1 MTNHSY
7 GIIIRFMLSVIEI
20 LLLFADTAQVVLGAS
35 VLMYVIRFRHLPVE
49 FKVLGV
55 FLVVDLLTE
64 LFAGW
69 LHARHTNNLPL
80 LHIYTLLE
88 FVSLSLFYRAVFA
101 SRVRFQRYFWPF
113 VGVVS
118 GLVVA
123 NSIFLEPPTG
133 FNSNAKTLVQITLMG
148 YAVFYFF
155 NAYGKTDFSKPRY
168 LAQGLV
174 NTAVLLYNAGSLFIF
189 MFAKILQLNKV
200 GLKAQQGFWMFNAL
214 LFLIFQLLVF
224 IAIWKAAFRQTK
236 SSS

>member
-1 MTNHSY
+1 
-7 GIIIRFMLSVIEI
+7 MLTVKEI
-20 LLLFADTAQVVLGAS
+20 SLLFSHVAQIFLGAS
-35 VLMYVIRFRHLPVE
+35 VLMYALRFRHLPVE
-49 FKVLGV
+49 FKVLGI
-55 FLVVDLLTE
+55 FLIIDASTE
-64 LFAGW
+64 LAATW
-69 LHARHTNNLPL
+69 TLYQRINNLPL

-101 SRVRFQRYFWPF
+101 SRAGFQRYFWPF

-118 GLVVA
+118 ALVVA

-133 FNSNAKTLVQITLMG
+133 FNSNAKTLVQIALMG

-189 MFAKILQLNKV
+189 MFAKILAQNKAV
-200 GLKAQQGFWMFNAL
+200 RDYQNVFWMFNAF

>member
-1 MTNHSY
+1 
-7 GIIIRFMLSVIEI
+7 MLSVKEI
-20 LLLFADTAQVVLGAS
+20 WFFISYAAQIVLGAS
-35 VLMYVIRFRHLPVE
+35 VLMYALRFRHLPAE
-49 FKVLGV
+49 FKALGI
-55 FLVVDLLTE
+55 FLVVDLITE
-64 LFAGW
+64 LAAAW
-69 LHARHTNNLPL
+69 LRTQRINNLPL

-88 FVSLSLFYRAVFA
+88 FASLSLFYRVVFA
-101 SRVRFQRYFWPF
+101 SRAGFQRYFWPF

-155 NAYGKTDFSKPRY
+155 NAYGKTDFSEPRY

-189 MFAKILQLNKV
+189 MFAKILQQSNLSNS
-200 GLKAQQGFWMFNAL
+200 AQHGFWMFNAS

>member
-1 MTNHSY
+1 
-7 GIIIRFMLSVIEI
+7 MLSVKEI
-20 LLLFADTAQVVLGAS
+20 SLLFSHVAQIFLGAS
-35 VLMYVIRFRHLPVE
+35 ILMYALRFRHLPVE
-49 FKVLGV
+49 FKALGI
-55 FLVVDLLTE
+55 FLIIDLITE
-64 LFAGW
+64 LAATW
-69 LHARHTNNLPL
+69 TLYQRINNLPL

-101 SRVRFQRYFWPF
+101 SQVGFQRYFWPF

-118 GLVVA
+118 ALVVA

-224 IAIWKAAFRQTK
+224 ISIWKAAFRQTK

>member
-1 MTNHSY
+1 
-7 GIIIRFMLSVIEI
+7 MLSVKGI
-20 LLLFADTAQVVLGAS
+20 LLLFSNTALVVLGAS
-35 VLMYVIRFRHLPVE
+35 VLMYAIRFRHLPVE
-49 FKVLGV
+49 FKALGI
-55 FLVVDLLTE
+55 FLIIDLVTE
-64 LFAGW
+64 LAATW
-69 LHARHTNNLPL
+69 TLYQRINNLPL

-88 FVSLSLFYRAVFA
+88 FASLSLFYRAVFA
-101 SRVRFQRYFWPF
+101 SRVGFQRYFWPF
-113 VGVVS
+113 IGVVS
-118 GLVVA
+118 ALVVA

-155 NAYGKTDFSKPRY
+155 NAYGKMDFSKPRY

-189 MFAKILQLNKV
+189 MFAKILQQSNLSSS
-200 GLKAQQGFWMFNAL
+200 AQHGFWMFNAL

>member
-1 MTNHSY
+1 
-7 GIIIRFMLSVIEI
+7 
-20 LLLFADTAQVVLGAS
+20 
-35 VLMYVIRFRHLPVE
+35 MYAIRFRHLPVE
-49 FKVLGV
+49 FKTLGI
-55 FLVVDLLTE
+55 FLVIDLLTE
-64 LFAGW
+64 LLAGW
-69 LHARHTNNLPL
+69 TFARNINNMPL

-88 FVSLSLFYRAVFA
+88 FVSLSLFYRVVFA
-101 SRVRFQRYFWPF
+101 LRTGFQRYFGPF
-113 VGVVS
+113 VSVVS
-118 GLVVA
+118 GLIVA
-123 NSIFLEPPTG
+123 NSIFLEPLRG
-133 FNSNAKTLVQITLMG
+133 FNSNAKTLVQIILIG

-189 MFAKILQLNKV
+189 MFAKILQQSNLPNSV
-200 GLKAQQGFWMFNAL
+200 QRGFWMFNAL